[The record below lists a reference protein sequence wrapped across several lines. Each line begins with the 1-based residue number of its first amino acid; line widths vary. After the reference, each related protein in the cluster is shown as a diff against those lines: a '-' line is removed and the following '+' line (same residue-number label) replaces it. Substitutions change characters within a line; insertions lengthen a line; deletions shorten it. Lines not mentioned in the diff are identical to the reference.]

1 MHAVTHKWLT
11 DGLTDGLT
19 DTHCLLASL
28 TFLYNLHFFTF
39 NSFFSLLKLSENQQ
53 FWVMERICIRHFMRQ
68 RQTER
73 EIDIEGEGEGE
84 SVWEKVMSMLQ
95 ILLWFS
101 IVQQLILLIT
111 ILKTQSN
118 YGYFIK
124 CKTHS

>member
-1 MHAVTHKWLT
+1 MPIDKMHAVTHEWLT

-53 FWVMERICIRHFMRQ
+53 IWVMERICIRHFMRQ

-73 EIDIEGEGEGE
+73 ERHIA
-84 SVWEKVMSMLQ
+84 
-95 ILLWFS
+95 
-101 IVQQLILLIT
+101 
-111 ILKTQSN
+111 
-118 YGYFIK
+118 
-124 CKTHS
+124 H